1 MTTPSQSRA
10 GAARYL
16 RTPVL
21 LLLSLSLAVF
31 GFAADAAKK
40 NFNVPA
46 DDAARALKQFA
57 TQSGE
62 QLLFSPS
69 DVSGVKT
76 LAIKG
81 SLTAREALEKML
93 EGTTLVV
100 AQDKSTGALAVRKE
114 TAAESK
120 NVASRPADAA
130 AANGADARSAGNSGP
145 MFKDGALQ
153 LEAFKVTGSRI
164 RTLIGE
170 QTMQPVLTLDRKA
183 IQRTGAA
190 NLGDVFRAIPQISS
204 SSNGMGNNAGSPSP
218 LAGDYAVSAN
228 LRGFQGASTLIL
240 VDGRRVTKGSQVTI
254 NDRYDIGGIPLSAVD
269 RIEVMLDGASAI
281 YGADAVAGV
290 INIITRKDYN
300 GTEVQINYDNTFG
313 TDASIQSYSLTQSV
327 ARANWNA
334 RVTLSH
340 ERSTPLAARDTATIH
355 TNDRRAFGGADNRS
369 ADIRVVPGWI
379 ETLSGMNLPGLATPM
394 APIPANSS
402 GVGLTA
408 ADYANAYAAA
418 GGAAWDPFSTGDDT
432 AWGERFD
439 PASIYASPRFEQNSV
454 LFGGEYAFSKAFSLY
469 AQGRYVESK
478 NVGFGDPYNTEGLYF
493 NDTGPTG
500 FNVGFA
506 FGLTLP
512 ANYPGNPFGVPIILH
527 KTFFDNL
534 SDFKVTRKA
543 FSGTVGF
550 RGELGN
556 NWRYDVSATLDKSQS
571 VPENGTGV
579 LEQFRV
585 QPLLNASNPP
595 TLLYDST
602 RRTIALQDVF
612 GAVAG
617 PQAITQERP
626 RNLLIS
632 ASADGKVWKLP
643 AGDVRMALTAESM
656 HDELESTSALV
667 PTASRRSYG
676 FAAEVRAPVISPQ
689 QNLRLLYRL
698 DASVAARH
706 DRYSD
711 FPSTTNPTFSVLAQ
725 PISWLSLRAT
735 RSEGYRVPPLFSQRR
750 VASRSNLSFVP
761 PTFTDPLRNNE
772 PITLPFTST
781 ISGNANIDPEVFKS
795 NTFSVTVD
803 VPGVPG
809 LSLQGTRWE
818 TDYSS
823 RIVQMNSIFSFSEI
837 ATLYPEFMIRAP
849 SSGGTPGRIVEWV
862 QSWMNV
868 SESKHAGW
876 DAGLR
881 YNVRTAKGRLDARVD
896 VARTDKNEMRVRGP
910 NGPVTPSQTGTSNLP
925 WQLSGSLFWS
935 TGAMEVGA
943 LATYNSSFN
952 ESLTSTTVIG
962 SSIRWDL
969 QFSYDFGR
977 SQAFQ
982 QRWARVLLKD
992 TRVRFTVFNVFD
1004 QEPPLAAG
1012 TFRFGTI
1019 EQRQQHYA
1027 INITRQF

>member
-1 MTTPSQSRA
+1 MNLSLPLIRRA
-10 GAARYL
+10 LAIVALGCVFAVSLVAAEAAR
-16 RTPVL
+16 TFSIP
-21 LLLSLSLAVF
+21 A
-31 GFAADAAKK
+31 GDAAQS
-40 NFNVPA
+40 
-46 DDAARALKQFA
+46 LKQFA
-57 TQSGE
+57 QQAGREIVFAPAT
-62 QLLFSPS
+62 
-69 DVSGVKT
+69 VNGVKT
-76 LAIKG
+76 PDVQG
-81 SLTAREALEKML
+81 ELTAAQALDL
-93 EGTTLVV
+93 LLAGTGLV
-100 AQDKSTGALAVRKE
+100 ATTDAKTGAIAVRREPTVEAKKV
-114 TAAESK
+114 S
-120 NVASRPADAA
+120 SRPADAA
-130 AANGADARSAGNSGP
+130 AAGGGAGNSSATV
-145 MFKDGALQ
+145 KDGTVQ
-153 LEAFKVTGSRI
+153 LDAFKVTGSRI
-164 RTLIGE
+164 RTLVGE
-170 QTMQPVLTLDRKA
+170 QTMQPVFTLDRRA

-190 NLGDVFRAIPQISS
+190 NLGDVFRVIPQISS
-204 SSNGMGNNAGSPSP
+204 ASNGMGNNAGSPSP

-300 GTEVQINYDNTFG
+300 GTEVQINYDNTFRK
-313 TDASIQSYSLTQSV
+313 DASIQSYSLTHSV
-327 ARANWNA
+327 SRANWNA

-340 ERSTPLAARDTATIH
+340 ERSTPLAARDTATIF
-355 TNDRRAFGGADNRS
+355 TNDRRAFGGVDNRS
-369 ADIRVVPGWI
+369 DSIRVVPGWI
-379 ETLSGMNLPGLATPM
+379 ETESGLNLPGLATPM
-394 APIPANSS
+394 VPIPANSS
-402 GVGLTA
+402 GTGLTA
-408 ADYANAYAAA
+408 TDYANAYAAA
-418 GGAAWDPFSTGDDT
+418 GGASWDPFSTDDAT

-439 PASIYASPRFEQNSV
+439 AASIYASPRFEQNSV
-454 LFGGEYAFSKAFSLY
+454 LFGGEYTFNKVFSVY
-469 AQGRYVESK
+469 AQGRYVESE
-478 NVGFGDPYNTEGLYF
+478 NVGYGDPYNTEGLYF

-543 FSGTVGF
+543 FSGTIGF
-550 RGELGN
+550 RGELAN
-556 NWRYDVSATLDKSQS
+556 EWRYDVSATLDKSQS
-571 VPENGTGV
+571 VPDNGTGV
-579 LEQFRV
+579 LEQARV
-585 QPLLNASNPP
+585 QPLLNAGTPP

-602 RRTIALQDVF
+602 RRAIALQDVF
-612 GAVAG
+612 RAVAG
-617 PQAITQERP
+617 PQAVTQERP
-626 RNLLIS
+626 KVLLFS

-643 AGDVRMALTAESM
+643 AGDVRMALTAEST

-667 PTASRRSYG
+667 PSASRRSYG
-676 FAAEVRAPVISPQ
+676 FAAEVRAPVISPLQ
-689 QNLRLLYRL
+689 KIPLLYRL

-725 PISWLSLRAT
+725 PISWLSLRVT
-735 RSEGYRVPPLFSQRR
+735 RSEGYRVPPLFSERR
-750 VASRSNLSFVP
+750 VASRSNLTRIP

-781 ISGNANIDPEVFKS
+781 ISGNPNIDPEVFKS
-795 NTFSVTVD
+795 NTFSLTLD

-809 LSLQGTRWE
+809 LSVQGTRWE

-823 RIVQMNSIFSFSEI
+823 RIVQMNSIFSFTEI

-849 SSGGTPGRIVEWV
+849 SSGTTPGRIVEWV

-868 SESKHAGW
+868 SASKHAGW

-881 YNVRTAKGRLDARVD
+881 YNLPTAKGRLDARVD

-910 NGPVTPSQTGTSNLP
+910 NGPITPSQTGTSNLP

-935 TGAMEVGA
+935 TGAMEIGT

-952 ESLTSTTVIG
+952 ESLASTTVIG

-969 QFSYDFGR
+969 QFGYDFGR
-977 SQAFQ
+977 SKAIQ

-1004 QEPPLAAG
+1004 QDPPLADG